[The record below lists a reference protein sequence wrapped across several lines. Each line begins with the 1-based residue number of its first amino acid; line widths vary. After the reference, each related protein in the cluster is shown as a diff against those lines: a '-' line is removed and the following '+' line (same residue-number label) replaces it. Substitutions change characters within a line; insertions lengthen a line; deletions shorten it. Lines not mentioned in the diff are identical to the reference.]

1 MENWRL
7 RRRVRQDSNLDH
19 RPRVIFTFAAKV
31 TLTQHGVKEIGRE
44 IITISRP
51 ILKSRDVLSYSFSL
65 LGSTILNVPT
75 RCTMDCQYSSLM
87 VIKKS

>member
-1 MENWRL
+1 MGNWRL

-19 RPRVIFTFAAKV
+19 RPWVIYLRSEGNFDPNM
-31 TLTQHGVKEIGRE
+31 GVKEIGRE

-87 VIKKS
+87 VIRKS